1 MSNQIVTSRRILSI
15 EDESSIQELI
25 TIYLEEMAGWEV
37 LQASNG
43 LDGLALAKN
52 EKPDAILL
60 DVMIPE
66 LDGIEIFRRL
76 QADPK
81 TQDIPVLFVTSKLK
95 LKDPKNLLDLSQ
107 VKIVS
112 KPFDFEHLAN
122 QIEEELEKINQNNQA
137 NVGVTWKLP
146 PDRE

>member
-1 MSNQIVTSRRILSI
+1 MNNQPITAKRILSI
-15 EDESSIQELI
+15 EDETSIQELI
-25 TIYLEEMAGWEV
+25 TIYLEDMAGWKV

-43 LDGLALAKN
+43 QDGLDLAKN

-60 DVMIPE
+60 DVMMPH

-95 LKDPKNLLDLSQ
+95 LKDPKNMLDLSQ
-107 VKIVS
+107 AKIIS
-112 KPFDFEHLAN
+112 KPFDFEQLAN
-122 QIEEELEKINQNNQA
+122 QINEALDNRNQNSPDHLA
-137 NVGVTWKLP
+137 NVC
-146 PDRE
+146 

>member
-137 NVGVTWKLP
+137 NVGVTWKLL

>member
-137 NVGVTWKLP
+137 NVGVT
-146 PDRE
+146 